1 MGIIESKMFKELL
14 GKKSGIIYIFKE
26 IGFYKVIIEQII
38 NLNLKKA
45 KELHLA
51 LQSKRIWIYEKIIWL
66 IPKGKLSSVIY
77 N

>member
-51 LQSKRIWIYEKIIWL
+51 LQSKRI
-66 IPKGKLSSVIY
+66 
-77 N
+77 